1 MSRIMDLMVKI
12 DEGKPVK
19 NVAKEAREDAH
30 TASDGDGSIEE
41 VSCLQGFRGRL
52 DFKDVALI
60 GHSFGGATSLLTLSR
75 DHR

>member
-1 MSRIMDLMVKI
+1 MSRMMDLMVKI

-19 NVAKEAREDAH
+19 NVATEAREDAP
-30 TASDGDGSIEE
+30 ASDGNNEE
-41 VSCLQGFRGRL
+41 VSCLQNFRGRL
-52 DFKDVALI
+52 DLKDVALI